1 MLASATQQCESATGI
16 HISLPSWTSLPT
28 PHLITPPSVVAEYHP
43 MWCSNFPL
51 VIYFT
56 NGNMFQYHCQF
67 APPSLSPEGSKV
79 CFLCLSLHCCFA
91 NRYSSVFLSG
101 VHIYVLIYDISFLFL
116 IYFTHIT
123 GSVEQVHPPQYNW
136 FQVHPFYGQ
145 YSIIYTYHSFFI
157 YSSVDRYTG
166 CFHVLATVNSATMN
180 FGVHVSFSIMVFS
193 GDMPRSGIAGS

>member
-28 PHLITPPSVVAEYHP
+28 PHLIPPPSVVAEYHVEFP

-101 VHIYVLIYDISFLFL
+101 VHIYVLIYDISFSFSDLLHSYNRFCR
-116 IYFTHIT
+116 T
-123 GSVEQVHPPQYNW
+123 GSSTSVQLISSTSLLWSIFHYIYIPQFLYL
-136 FQVHPFYGQ
+136 
-145 YSIIYTYHSFFI
+145 FI
-157 YSSVDRYTG
+157 
-166 CFHVLATVNSATMN
+166 CW
-180 FGVHVSFSIMVFS
+180 
-193 GDMPRSGIAGS
+193 